1 MERNYHARIGVVCAL
16 LAIILTFYSL
26 RLYSIQVVN
35 QKENAESSNT
45 FTYTT
50 RVTAARGEILDR
62 NGKVLVTNRASYNLV
77 LINAVLFSDDNPN
90 DQLRRLVQVCKANG
104 YDIIEHLP
112 ITEQKPYEYTLDQL
126 DDTWVSHFRDFLEYC
141 EWDPDISAGQLVKLL
156 RERYHLPT
164 DWSEEELRM
173 VTAIRYELDLRYC
186 TYEPTYI
193 LLSDVSSDV
202 LTAVMELGI
211 PGLNVESSTVREY
224 KTTYAAHILGST
236 GQMNSE
242 EYEYY
247 KDLDYP
253 MDAYIGKDGLEAAFE
268 EQLHGT
274 DGYKK
279 TTMDADG
286 SLLSEEYTTEPIAG
300 NNVEL
305 SIDIALQA
313 AGEDALAR
321 VIQDLRENGVGNNSE
336 GKDAEGGA
344 VVAVDCKTGEI
355 LVCASY
361 PTYDLSTFRIS
372 ENYKK
377 LESDPMKPFFNRALL
392 GAYAP
397 GSTFKMVTA
406 IAAINNGVIGRYY
419 SIEDKG
425 VYTYYEDQNF
435 VANCYYYTSYGLTH
449 GVIDSMEALSVSC
462 NYYFYEIG
470 RLISENVGWDAVDE
484 VAKELGLG
492 EETGIELPEKTG
504 YRANAETKKLFY
516 AEGQQGWYSADV
528 LMASIG
534 QSVSQFTP
542 LQLCIYTSAL
552 ANGGT
557 RYKATFLSRI
567 VSSDYQKLIYQN
579 SPQVLSVCEMTDEA
593 VKAVHEGMRL
603 AVTASNGTA
612 HTVFGDYPVAVCAK
626 TGTVQTDLSIAGLR
640 SDSAS
645 FVLFAPADDPQIA
658 ISVFV
663 ENGAQGGNLGNVAK
677 AILDVYFANSDQD
690 EAFPKENQIQ

>member
-344 VVAVDCKTGEI
+344 DEHRGQDGEAVQAVREVDRIARADDHDVREGHESDDAEREGNVRHVRDEEADVLRDVEGEAHVVPAREGVREALARFDGKRQGEVEGRDHADQG
-355 LVCASY
+355 LPGELLAR
-361 PTYDLSTFRIS
+361 PHAFRIMIDD
-372 ENYKK
+372 
-377 LESDPMKPFFNRALL
+377 LAVVVDPADGTVAERHEEHDPDEPVREIRPEKGAGGDAGKDEGAAHRGGAVLRQVRLRTVRAH
-392 GAYAP
+392 
-397 GSTFKMVTA
+397 
-406 IAAINNGVIGRYY
+406 
-419 SIEDKG
+419 
-425 VYTYYEDQNF
+425 
-435 VANCYYYTSYGLTH
+435 GLTEMQGLEFPDH
-449 GVIDSMEALSVSC
+449 PGTEGKADHE
-462 NYYFYEIG
+462 G
-470 RLISENVGWDAVDE
+470 RQSGQECARDGRGEERLGRVGKE
-484 VAKELGLG
+484 VAKEFKEHGCRFSVQWEFCCRPRG
-492 EETGIELPEKTG
+492 AVVQRSGAERPE
-504 YRANAETKKLFY
+504 RRD
-516 AEGQQGWYSADV
+516 DV
-528 LMASIG
+528 
-534 QSVSQFTP
+534 
-542 LQLCIYTSAL
+542 
-552 ANGGT
+552 
-557 RYKATFLSRI
+557 R
-567 VSSDYQKLIYQN
+567 D
-579 SPQVLSVCEMTDEA
+579 
-593 VKAVHEGMRL
+593 
-603 AVTASNGTA
+603 
-612 HTVFGDYPVAVCAK
+612 
-626 TGTVQTDLSIAGLR
+626 
-640 SDSAS
+640 
-645 FVLFAPADDPQIA
+645 
-658 ISVFV
+658 
-663 ENGAQGGNLGNVAK
+663 
-677 AILDVYFANSDQD
+677 
-690 EAFPKENQIQ
+690 